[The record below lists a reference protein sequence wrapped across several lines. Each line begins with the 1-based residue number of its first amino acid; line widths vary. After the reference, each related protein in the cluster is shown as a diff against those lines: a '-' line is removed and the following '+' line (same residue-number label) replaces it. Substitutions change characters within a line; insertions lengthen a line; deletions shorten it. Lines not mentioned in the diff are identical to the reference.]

1 MIFISRKKLWTEKEL
16 REFLGSIISKVVG
29 SALTRNIDR
38 DLDKHPGIK
47 KSKNDLLKVSNELD
61 KRLEK
66 MKKRNPELYKKIQ
79 SNRSKLFK

>member
-1 MIFISRKKLWTEKEL
+1 MNRKFVKENKQEL

>member
-1 MIFISRKKLWTEKEL
+1 MNRKFVKENKKEL

>member
-1 MIFISRKKLWTEKEL
+1 MNRKFVKENKKEL
-16 REFLGSIISKVVG
+16 REFIGSIISKVVG